1 MDFAE
6 AIDFSKK
13 FPTFHP
19 KVFKGFIE
27 WGIWDTETDGYIVLT
42 DAGSDS
48 QQCSNQLA
56 EYVKGHNLRMEQV
69 KDYLMISTL
78 V

>member
-1 MDFAE
+1 MYLAE

-13 FPTFHP
+13 FSAFHP

-27 WGIWDTETDGYIVLT
+27 WGIWDTETEGYVVLT

-48 QQCSNQLA
+48 QLCFNHLE
-56 EYVKGHNLRMEQV
+56 EYVKGHNLRIDQV

>member
-13 FPTFHP
+13 FSSFHP

-27 WGIWDTETDGYIVLT
+27 WGILDAETDGYVVLT
-42 DAGSDS
+42 DATSEGLL
-48 QQCSNQLA
+48 CSNKLE
-56 EYVKGHNLRMEQV
+56 EYVKGHNLRIGQV